1 MNTLTNLQDDR
12 VHDIIDLN
20 LTSMMIGTKFF
31 LRRKYFREKGDGSP
45 GPVIINVSSLLGLR
59 SGYGTV
65 AYSASKAGVLGF
77 TQALANEYALHGV
90 RVNALVPGYVETD
103 MTKGK
108 PSTHNLPVSMS

>member
-1 MNTLTNLQDDR
+1 
-12 VHDIIDLN
+12 
-20 LTSMMIGTKFF
+20 MMISTKFL
-31 LRRKYFREKGDGSP
+31 LRKKYFRKKEDDSP
-45 GPVIINVSSLLGLR
+45 GPVIINVSSLLALR

-65 AYSASKAGVLGF
+65 AYSASKAGVIGF

-108 PSTHNLPVSMS
+108 PSRHEMPLYLS